1 MFMGYKVG
9 DVVLSIEH
17 KKAIGEILRINENGA
32 LTIQW
37 TTPRSETLPFGHR
50 IIEFWPVEDQHL
62 LIPFFEE
69 V

>member
-1 MFMGYKVG
+1 MGYKVG
-9 DVVLSIEH
+9 DLVLSSEH
-17 KKAIGEILRINENGA
+17 KKAIGEVLRVNKDDA

-37 TTPRSETLPFGHR
+37 TTPRSETLPFGHQ